1 MSSSISSSCGPFP
14 YYFPCEALSKAFCRD
29 LTVKVV
35 TREIKRAIH
44 QVKESDFDTINLQ
57 SCGYSFCQR
66 KEDGPADLE
75 SQNNINKAAFFL
87 FIGADLYFLILD
99 RCPVD

>member
-29 LTVKVV
+29 VTVKVV

-44 QVKESDFDTINLQ
+44 QVKGSDFDTINFQ

-66 KEDGPADLE
+66 GEDGPADLE
-75 SQNNINKAAFFL
+75 PRENINESAFFCL
-87 FIGADLYFLILD
+87 LELL
-99 RCPVD
+99 VNLLN